1 MFAPDPSTAELNLSL
16 LYLVRESLMRN
27 RLLAL
32 SEFQIESRVAD
43 LLLGL
48 SHEQLRRLAQA
59 RVLLLGLRW
68 RRHAVWSCLGE
79 YATGTASAL
88 PQALLVAE
96 AEVADGYQ
104 A

>member
-1 MFAPDPSTAELNLSL
+1 MSLPDSALTDLNLSFL
-16 LYLVRESLMRN
+16 HVVREALLRN
-27 RLLAL
+27 RPIAL
-32 SEFQIESRVAD
+32 GEFQIDGRVAD

-48 SHEQLRRLAQA
+48 TPEQLRRLAMA
-59 RVLLLGLRW
+59 RVLLFGLRW

-79 YATGTASAL
+79 YAAGSAAAL

-96 AEVADGYQ
+96 AEAGDGYQ

>member
-1 MFAPDPSTAELNLSL
+1 MSLSDGSLSDLNLCFL
-16 LYLVRESLMRN
+16 HVVREALLRN
-27 RLLAL
+27 RLSAL
-32 SEFQIESRVAD
+32 GEFQIDARVAD

-48 SHEQLRRLAQA
+48 TPEQLRRLARA
-59 RVLLLGLRW
+59 PVVLFGLRW

-79 YATGTASAL
+79 YAAGSATAL

-96 AEVADGYQ
+96 GEAGDGYQ